1 MSKNQLVYDVNDKPA
16 FGKNLV
22 FAFQQVLAIM
32 AATIAVPTIIG
43 LPTQIPAAILGAG
56 LGTIVY
62 LLFTKFKSP
71 VIISSSFAFLSS
83 LSTALCFGYC
93 GIILGGILAGLVYVV
108 LALIIKF
115 AGSKWVSKLMP
126 PVIIGPTVALIGLS
140 LAGSAM
146 GDIVKASGLK
156 EVAGEWVAVTNGSYN
171 LVALLCG
178 LVTLITICIC
188 STQKRF
194 KMGRLIPFI
203 IGIGAGYAVASFFSI
218 FGYAC
223 NVEYL
228 QIVNWK
234 PLVANFAALGDSTA
248 SVGAKF
254 QSFLNYPDFALIE
267 AIKELVTGNVSEA
280 VKIAVSAATD
290 GKVTAST
297 LTWAGVGEVALAFIP
312 VALVVFAE
320 HIADH
325 KNLGSIIGRD
335 LVEGEPGLCRTLLGD
350 GVGSMAGTVFGI
362 CPNTT
367 YGESVG
373 CVAITKNASVST
385 IFLAAIM
392 CIVLSFISPLMALLR
407 TIPACVMGGVCLTLY
422 GFIAVS
428 GLKMFK
434 DINLGDNK
442 NLFTVSTILIAGIG
456 GLSIKIPYKILSSD
470 LIGQTIKDGAIVDV
484 VLSPAG
490 TVDKT
495 ITITSIAT
503 ALVLGIIVHAIINAI
518 EKKQGGDGN
527 EEEVKE
533 EPQSLITG
541 AVAPNATFEVGVDV
555 VKAAEE
561 KAREEEVVEEL
572 REEEKAIENA
582 ESSDKE

>member
-108 LALIIKF
+108 LAIIIKF

-156 EVAGEWVAVTNGSYN
+156 EVAGELVSVTNGSYN

-234 PLVANFAALGDSTA
+234 PIVENFAALGDANA

-280 VKIAVSAATD
+280 VNTATK
-290 GKVTAST
+290 GVATT

-456 GLSIKIPYKILSSD
+456 GLSIKIPYALAGD
-470 LIGQTIKDGAIVDV
+470 
-484 VLSPAG
+484 G
-490 TVDKT
+490 TVTKT

-572 REEEKAIENA
+572 REEEKAIETA

>member
-1 MSKNQLVYDVNDKPA
+1 MSKNQLVYDINDKPA
-16 FGKNLV
+16 LGKNLV

-83 LSTALCFGYC
+83 LSTALAFGYC
-93 GIILGGILAGLVYVV
+93 GIILGGILAGFVYVV

-146 GDIVKASGLK
+146 GDIVKASG
-156 EVAGEWVAVTNGSYN
+156 AVVNQSYN
-171 LVALLCG
+171 LVALFCG
-178 LVTLITICIC
+178 LITLITICIC
-188 STQKRF
+188 STQKKF

-203 IGIGAGYAVASFFSI
+203 LGIGAGYAVASFFSI

-223 NVEYL
+223 HVEYL
-228 QIVNWK
+228 KIVNWQ
-234 PLVANFAALGDSTA
+234 PLVDNFAALGDSTA

-280 VKIAVSAATD
+280 VKTAVSAATD

-297 LTWAGVGEVALAFIP
+297 LTWAGVGEVVLAFVP

-335 LVEGEPGLCRTLLGD
+335 LVEGEPGLERTLLGD
-350 GVGSMAGTVFGI
+350 GVGSMVGTLFGI

-392 CIVLSFISPLMALLR
+392 CIVLSFVSPLMALLR

-456 GLSIKIPYKILSSD
+456 GLSIQIPYKILKSD
-470 LIGQTIKDGAIVDV
+470 IIGQTIKDGAIIDV
-484 VLSPAG
+484 ILKPAG

-503 ALVLGIIVHAIINAI
+503 ALVLGIIVHAIISAI

-527 EEEVKE
+527 EEFAKE

-541 AVAPNATFEVGVDV
+541 AVAPNATFDVGVDV

-561 KAREEEVVEEL
+561 KEREEEVVEEL
-572 REEEKAIENA
+572 REEEKAEEQS

>member
-1 MSKNQLVYDVNDKPA
+1 MSKNQLVYDINDKPA
-16 FGKNLV
+16 LGKNLV

-32 AATIAVPTIIG
+32 AATIAVPSIIG

-83 LSTALCFGYC
+83 LSTALAFGYC

-146 GDIVKASGLK
+146 GDIVKASG
-156 EVAGEWVAVTNGSYN
+156 AVVNQSYN
-171 LVALLCG
+171 LVALFCG
-178 LVTLITICIC
+178 LITLITICIC
-188 STQKRF
+188 STQKKF

-203 IGIGAGYAVASFFSI
+203 LGIGAGYAVASFFSI

-223 NVEYL
+223 HVEYL
-228 QIVNWK
+228 KIVNWQ
-234 PLVANFAALGDSTA
+234 PLVDNFAALGDSTA
-248 SVGAKF
+248 SAGAKF

-280 VKIAVSAATD
+280 VKTAVSAATN
-290 GKVTAST
+290 GKVTAGT
-297 LTWAGVGEVALAFIP
+297 LTWAGVGEVVLAFVP

-335 LVEGEPGLCRTLLGD
+335 LVEGEPGLERTLLGD
-350 GVGSMAGTVFGI
+350 GVGSMVGTLFGI

-392 CIVLSFISPLMALLR
+392 CIVLSFVSPLMALLR

-456 GLSIKIPYKILSSD
+456 ELSIQIPYRILKSD
-470 LIGQTIKDGAIVDV
+470 LIGQAIKDGAIIDV
-484 VLSPAG
+484 ILKPAG

-503 ALVLGIIVHAIINAI
+503 ALVLGIIVHAIISAI

-527 EEEVKE
+527 EEFAKE
-533 EPQSLITG
+533 ETQSLITG
-541 AVAPNATFEVGVDV
+541 AVAPNATFDVGVDV

-561 KAREEEVVEEL
+561 KEREEEVVEEL
-572 REEEKAIENA
+572 REEEKAEEQS
-582 ESSDKE
+582 ESFDKE

>member
-32 AATIAVPTIIG
+32 AATIAVPTIIR

-71 VIISSSFAFLSS
+71 VIISSSFAFWSS
-83 LSTALCFGYC
+83 LSTALAFGYC

-156 EVAGEWVAVTNGSYN
+156 EVAGELVSVTNGSYN

-234 PLVANFAALGDSTA
+234 PIVENFAALGDASA

-280 VKIAVSAATD
+280 VNTATK
-290 GKVTAST
+290 GVATT

-456 GLSIKIPYKILSSD
+456 GLSIKIPYALAGD
-470 LIGQTIKDGAIVDV
+470 
-484 VLSPAG
+484 G
-490 TVDKT
+490 TVTKT

-572 REEEKAIENA
+572 REEEKAIETV

>member
-1 MSKNQLVYDVNDKPA
+1 MSKNQLVYDINDKPA

-83 LSTALCFGYC
+83 LSTALAFGYC

-146 GDIVKASGLK
+146 GDIVKASGAT
-156 EVAGEWVAVTNGSYN
+156 VNASYN
-171 LVALLCG
+171 LVALFCG

-188 STQKRF
+188 STQKKF

-203 IGIGAGYAVASFFSI
+203 LGIGAGYAVASFFSI

-223 NVEYL
+223 HVEYL
-228 QIVNWK
+228 KIVNWQ
-234 PLVANFAALGDSTA
+234 PLVDNFAALGDSTA

-280 VKIAVSAATD
+280 VKTAVSAATD

-297 LTWAGVGEVALAFIP
+297 LTWAGVGEVVLAFVP

-335 LVEGEPGLCRTLLGD
+335 LVEGEPGLERTLLGD
-350 GVGSMAGTVFGI
+350 GVGSMVGTVFGI

-392 CIVLSFISPLMALLR
+392 CIVLSFVSPLMALLR

-456 GLSIKIPYKILSSD
+456 GLSIQIPYKILKSD
-470 LIGQTIKDGAIVDV
+470 LIGQAIKDGAIIDV
-484 VLSPAG
+484 ILKPAG

-503 ALVLGIIVHAIINAI
+503 ALVLGIIVHAIISAI

-527 EEEVKE
+527 EEFAKE

-541 AVAPNATFEVGVDV
+541 AVAPNATFDVGVDV

-561 KAREEEVVEEL
+561 KEREEEVVEEL

>member
-234 PLVANFAALGDSTA
+234 PIVENFAALGDASA

-280 VKIAVSAATD
+280 VNTATK
-290 GKVTAST
+290 GVATT

-456 GLSIKIPYKILSSD
+456 GLSIKIPYALAGD
-470 LIGQTIKDGAIVDV
+470 
-484 VLSPAG
+484 G
-490 TVDKT
+490 TVTKT

-572 REEEKAIENA
+572 REEEKAIETA

>member
-1 MSKNQLVYDVNDKPA
+1 MSKNQLVYDINDKPA
-16 FGKNLV
+16 LGKNLV

-32 AATIAVPTIIG
+32 AATIAVPSIIG

-83 LSTALCFGYC
+83 LSTALAFGYC

-146 GDIVKASGLK
+146 GDIVKASG
-156 EVAGEWVAVTNGSYN
+156 AVVNQSYN
-171 LVALLCG
+171 LVALFCG
-178 LVTLITICIC
+178 LITLITICIC
-188 STQKRF
+188 STQKKF

-203 IGIGAGYAVASFFSI
+203 LGIGAGYAVASFFSI

-223 NVEYL
+223 HVEYL
-228 QIVNWK
+228 KIVNWQ
-234 PLVANFAALGDSTA
+234 PLVDNFAALGDSTA

-280 VKIAVSAATD
+280 VKTAVSAATD

-297 LTWAGVGEVALAFIP
+297 LTWAGVGEVVLAFVP

-335 LVEGEPGLCRTLLGD
+335 LVEGEPGLERTLLGD
-350 GVGSMAGTVFGI
+350 GVGSMVGTLFGI

-392 CIVLSFISPLMALLR
+392 CIVLSFVSPLMALLR

-456 GLSIKIPYKILSSD
+456 GLSIQIPYRILKSD
-470 LIGQTIKDGAIVDV
+470 LIGQAIKNGAIVDV
-484 VLSPAG
+484 ILKPAG

-503 ALVLGIIVHAIINAI
+503 ALVLGIIVHAIISAI

-527 EEEVKE
+527 EEFAKE

-541 AVAPNATFEVGVDV
+541 AVAPNATFDVGVDV

-561 KAREEEVVEEL
+561 KEREEEVVEEL
-572 REEEKAIENA
+572 REEEKAEEQS

>member
-83 LSTALCFGYC
+83 LSTALAFGYC

-156 EVAGEWVAVTNGSYN
+156 EVAGELVSVTNGSYN

-234 PLVANFAALGDSTA
+234 PIVENFAALGDASA

-280 VKIAVSAATD
+280 VNTATK
-290 GKVTAST
+290 GVATT

-456 GLSIKIPYKILSSD
+456 GLSIKIPYALAGD
-470 LIGQTIKDGAIVDV
+470 
-484 VLSPAG
+484 G
-490 TVDKT
+490 TVTKT

-527 EEEVKE
+527 EEFAKE

-541 AVAPNATFEVGVDV
+541 AVAPNATFDVGVDV

-561 KAREEEVVEEL
+561 KEREEEVVEEL
-572 REEEKAIENA
+572 REEEKAEEQF

>member
-83 LSTALCFGYC
+83 LSTALAFGYC

-156 EVAGEWVAVTNGSYN
+156 EVAGELVSVTNGSYN

-234 PLVANFAALGDSTA
+234 PIVENFAALGDSTA

-267 AIKELVTGNVSEA
+267 AIRELVTGNVNDA
-280 VKIAVSAATD
+280 VKAATK
-290 GKVTAST
+290 GVATT

-456 GLSIKIPYKILSSD
+456 GLSIKIPYALAGD
-470 LIGQTIKDGAIVDV
+470 
-484 VLSPAG
+484 G
-490 TVDKT
+490 TVTKT

-503 ALVLGIIVHAIINAI
+503 ALVLGIIVHAIISAI

-572 REEEKAIENA
+572 REEEKAIETA